1 MTNKRRINSVYLAV
15 LALCLFVFGLFGG
28 RQMLSAFAEDEKVY
42 SNVLADLQKDE
53 TFNAEN
59 YPENATDYSLD
70 IIQIAESEKSELF
83 VYVYN
88 PCANVKPLIANEI
101 NMSLSES
108 VDDTKLYSI
117 SLLNKN
123 GVFGKYLVNGV
134 TVSTE
139 FYRYYNITS
148 ILRPWDKE
156 IDEETGDD
164 NTKNSVA
171 YAVGKCF
178 RAKTENDEVTYSFK
192 KTDIIEIINPY
203 ADYLEYTNGFKF
215 FPDWCHSHYIAFSTN
230 KQIDTLLEADVSY
243 VSRDASKS
251 TGLGLSGDPSYRNE
265 QTHTKTLKGDEKG
278 SNPADGFLGKKY
290 EWERIQRVDDF
301 IKSEDLKDET
311 KKNLEGKEW
320 VLRFVESE
328 ITTVSGPS
336 SVTTYW
342 TDISNVTVLRLKFVT
357 AGKLYNLGTVS
368 DKVTGDDKPG
378 NNNTNEY
385 ASLWEWLSPIT
396 GIPQWI
402 WKLIVAAIILAIFLP
417 ILSAIFP
424 VVGQILSVV
433 LKAIV
438 TAFVWLFKGVWW
450 LVCLPFRGIAALV
463 RKIRERKIE

>member
-28 RQMLSAFAEDEKVY
+28 RQMLSAFAEEEKVY
-42 SNVLADLQKDE
+42 SNVLADLQKDD

-88 PCANVKPLIANEI
+88 PCANVKPLISNEI

-156 IDEETGDD
+156 IDEETGND

-192 KTDIIEIINPY
+192 KTDVIEIINPY
-203 ADYLEYTNGFKF
+203 ADYLEYGNGFKF

-251 TGLGLSGDPSYRNE
+251 TGLGLSGDPLYRNE

-290 EWERIQRVDDF
+290 EWDRIQRVDDF

-328 ITTVSGPS
+328 ITTVAGPS

-385 ASLWEWLSPIT
+385 ASLWEWLSRIT

-402 WKLIVAAIILAIFLP
+402 WKLIAAAIILAIFLP

-433 LKAIV
+433 LKAIG
-438 TAFVWLFKGVWW
+438 TAFVWLCKGVWW
-450 LVCLPFRGIAALV
+450 LICLPFKAIAALV